1 MSSDYDLIKLFSS
14 ILQSLHQYGGP
25 ILMITGT
32 ISSILSLCV
41 FARRSL
47 RKNPC
52 TIYLIAT
59 NIASLFLIYT
69 SNLTLTLTYGYS
81 IDLTRYNLFF
91 CRFRA
96 YTLYVFDVLSP
107 SYLILASIDRVLITS
122 RNPLIRRKST
132 ACRAYT
138 SIMMVTIFW
147 LIVHTHALILMEL
160 KTFASGF
167 VICVFY
173 SDLYLSVMSYY
184 PLVTKVVL
192 IPSMLIILALWTV
205 KNVGTTLRVTHPVA
219 TQVSRTMQSRN
230 INTPKSKD
238 RQLIRIL
245 LVSITIYIV
254 FNIIQ
259 SAILIYQEVTKFYT
273 KTYLQSRI
281 EGFVLILSATVTSI
295 PFCIEAY
302 TNLIVSKTFRQ
313 EVKNVLTCK

>member
-1 MSSDYDLIKLFSS
+1 MSSDNNLIKLFSS

-25 ILMITGT
+25 VLMITGT

-41 FARRSL
+41 FSRRSL

-52 TIYLIAT
+52 TIYLIGT

-122 RNPLIRRKST
+122 RNPLTRRKST
-132 ACRAYT
+132 VRRAYT
-138 SIMMVTIFW
+138 CIMIVTIFW

-160 KTFASGF
+160 KTFPSGSI
-167 VICVFY
+167 VCVFY

-184 PLVTKVVL
+184 PLVTKVIL
-192 IPSMLIILALWTV
+192 IPSMLITLALWTIQ
-205 KNVGTTLRVTHPVA
+205 NVGTTLRVTHPVA
-219 TQVSRTMQSRN
+219 AQVSRVIPSRN
-230 INTPKSKD
+230 VTKPKSKD

-245 LVSITIYIV
+245 LVSITTYIV

-313 EVKNVLTCK
+313 EVKNIFTCK